1 MAVNKT
7 ALIVSALGGASV
19 AVAALAGAG
28 VKLPSAWAAGPHGG
42 QLIQAATDPSFGPP
56 PGAPQSFADIF
67 AKVSPAVVSIHVTSK
82 VDINALRRQI
92 PGFDNLPFEIV
103 PRGGGSGGGGGGD
116 GDNARPLPRQQ
127 SSGSGFFISPDGYIV
142 TNYHV
147 IEGADQIKVVTK
159 DGKEMPATVVGSDQ
173 GTDLAVLKVQGSNFP
188 FVQFETKVKPRVG
201 DWVVAVGNP
210 FDLSSTAT
218 AGIVSAYNRDIG
230 QNFVNYIQIDA
241 PINKGNSGGPTFDV
255 YGRVIGVNSEIYSP
269 SGGSVGIGFA
279 IPADVAQQ
287 VTQQLIAK
295 GHITRG
301 YIGATIESLSDDLAE
316 SWGLAGRHGAQ
327 VSDVLPG
334 GPAQRAGLEP
344 GDVVVA
350 VNGVPVHSNVEMTRE
365 VAKTQAGDV
374 IHLDVFRGGHE
385 RTINVVAGVRPPEQ
399 QLAEGYYG
407 GQGGPDGGGAN
418 GGAAMHPASGP
429 AILGMHV
436 TPLTPDVRDQYNVPE
451 SVHGGV
457 VVQSA
462 RNTCDADGETCL
474 QRGDVI
480 VQAGDHQI
488 SSVADLA
495 AAVNEWKRDGRAAI
509 PLGVRRGGQGTAF
522 VPIKITGAG

>member
-1 MAVNKT
+1 MAVNRT

-28 VKLPSAWAAGPHGG
+28 MRLPSAWAAGPHGG
-42 QLIQAATDPSFGPP
+42 QLIQASTDPTFGPA

-67 AKVSPAVVSIHVTSK
+67 ERVSPAVVAIHVTSK
-82 VDINALRRQI
+82 VDINTLRRQI

-103 PRGGGSGGGGGGD
+103 PRGQGGD
-116 GDNARPLPRQQ
+116 GDGDGDTRPTPRQQ
-127 SSGSGFFISPDGYIV
+127 SSGSGFFISADGYLV
-142 TNYHV
+142 TNNHV
-147 IEGADQIKVVTK
+147 VDGADEIKVVTK
-159 DGKEMPATVVGSDQ
+159 DGKELVATVVGRDE

-188 FVQFETKVKPRVG
+188 FVQFETAVKPRVG

-241 PINKGNSGGPTFDV
+241 PINKGNSGGPTFDI
-255 YGRVIGVNSEIYSP
+255 YGRVIGVNAEIYSP

-279 IPADVAQQ
+279 IPADVAQS

-301 YIGATIESLSDDLAE
+301 YIGATIESLSDSLAE
-316 SWGLAGRHGAQ
+316 SWGLAGRKGAQ
-327 VSDVLPG
+327 VSDVIQG

-350 VNGVPVHSNVEMTRE
+350 VNGVAVHSNVEMTRE
-365 VAKTQAGDV
+365 VAKTSAGDT

-385 RTINVVAGVRPPEQ
+385 RTIDVVAGTRPSEQ
-399 QLAEGYYG
+399 QLAQGNNQGRNGDDGESG
-407 GQGGPDGGGAN
+407 GNGAPSAHISAGP
-418 GGAAMHPASGP
+418 P
-429 AILGMHV
+429 ILGMHLS
-436 TPLTPDVRDQYNVPE
+436 PLTADNRDQYNIPQT
-451 SVHGGV
+451 VHGGV

-462 RNTCDADGETCL
+462 HNTCDSAGETCL

-480 VQAGDHQI
+480 VQAGNHQI
-488 SSVADLA
+488 ATVADLA
-495 AAVNEWKRDGRAAI
+495 AAVDEWRHAGRTSI

-522 VPIKITGAG
+522 VPIKIAAAG